1 MSGVRNRVFK
11 SGHYPIL
18 VNQTEKTCFVRD
30 LATEQ
35 GFDRVGIAPA
45 ERVERADYLR
55 QWLAA
60 GMSGEM
66 EYLHRYFDKR
76 VEPAKLLEGARS
88 VIVVALNYYQ
98 DSPPPPTDGPHGRVA
113 RYAWGDDYHEVL
125 KKKLWGMADRM
136 REAIT
141 EPFDIKPCVDTT
153 PILEREFAMSAG
165 IGWIGKNTMVLHQQL
180 GSYFFLGELVT
191 TLELDYDEPATDHCG
206 SCTRCLDACPTAAF
220 PEAYQMDARRCIS
233 YHTIELRGDI
243 PEEFNKSIGDWVFG
257 CDICQEVCP
266 FNHSPPQT
274 TEPQFAIRSPGPH
287 PPLRDILNWQV
298 ADYRRTLKGS
308 AMKRARL
315 DMLQRNARIAL
326 SNTEDGPS

>member
-1 MSGVRNRVFK
+1 M
-11 SGHYPIL
+11 
-18 VNQTEKTCFVRD
+18 NQTEKTRFVRE
-30 LATEQ
+30 LAAEQ

-45 ERVERADYLR
+45 ERVERADYVR

-60 GMSGEM
+60 GMAGEM

-76 VEPAKLLEGARS
+76 IEPAKLLDGARS

-98 DSPPPPTDGPHGRVA
+98 DKPDPPANGPHGRVA
-113 RYAWGDDYHEVL
+113 RYAWGDDYHDVL
-125 KKKLWGMADRM
+125 KQKLWSMADRLH
-136 REAIT
+136 EAIA
-141 EPFDIKPCVDTT
+141 EPFEIKPCVDTT
-153 PILEREFAMSAG
+153 PILERELAMSAG

-206 SCTRCLDACPTAAF
+206 SCTACLDACPTAAF
-220 PEAYQMDARRCIS
+220 PEPYKMDARRCIS
-233 YHTIELRGDI
+233 YHTIELRSDI

-266 FNHSPPQT
+266 FNHSPPHT

-326 SNTEDGPS
+326 SNTEERP

>member
-1 MSGVRNRVFK
+1 MRNEIPK
-11 SGHYPIL
+11 SMRHSIP
-18 VNQTEKTCFVRD
+18 VTKTEKTRFVRE
-30 LATEQ
+30 LASEH

-45 ERVERADYLR
+45 GRVERADYLR
-55 QWLAA
+55 QWLTA
-60 GMSGEM
+60 GMAGEM
-66 EYLHRYFDKR
+66 DYLHRYFDKR
-76 VEPAKLLEGARS
+76 VEPPKLLAGARS

-98 DSPPPPTDGPHGRVA
+98 DTPPPPADGPHGRVA
-113 RYAWGDDYHEVL
+113 RYAWGDDYHDVL
-125 KKKLWGMADRM
+125 KQKLWGMADRM

-153 PILEREFAMSAG
+153 PILEREFAMRAG

-243 PEEFNKSIGDWVFG
+243 PAEFNKSIGDWVFG

-266 FNHSPPQT
+266 FNNSPPQM
-274 TEPQFAIRSPGPH
+274 TEPQFAARSPGPH

-308 AMKRARL
+308 AMKRAKL
-315 DMLQRNARIAL
+315 EMLQRNARIAL
-326 SNTEDGPS
+326 SNAEHGP